1 MNNIKTLLVDI
12 VLKDK
17 TVLSNCVIYPE
28 DVQSGQEGFAT
39 VEEINDAF
47 RKIPWGRRY
56 IAFQNE
62 MINGHTHVNN
72 VESYAIK

>member
-1 MNNIKTLLVDI
+1 MSSRKTLLVDI

-17 TVLSNCVIYPE
+17 TVLSNCAIYPE
-28 DVQSGQEGFAT
+28 DVQSGQDGFTT

-47 RKIPWGRRY
+47 RKIPWGRRC

-72 VESYAIK
+72 VESYVIK

>member
-1 MNNIKTLLVDI
+1 LNNIKTLLVDI

-28 DVQSGQEGFAT
+28 DVQSGQEGFTT
-39 VEEINDAF
+39 VEEIDDAF

-62 MINGHTHVNN
+62 MINGYTHVNN
-72 VESYAIK
+72 IESYVIK